1 MKLKKCIFNLLFV
14 SIFSMPVVL
23 ADYQSIYNEAWDIA
37 GKSFYDSTMN
47 HQDWTRWK
55 KHYSGRIKTQEDL
68 EIAIES
74 MLASLDE
81 RYTRYLPKIDFS
93 EEHSDIHD
101 EQQSLYTKTRYFRTR
116 IPKDIKYLRIDSM
129 MNKNLTEEVKNF
141 IEESEKDKNLKGYI
155 IDLRDNGGG
164 LVKNASD
171 IASLFM
177 NDKIVLYAKTNSRD
191 VKNTTKPD
199 GCMTTKPVV
208 ILVDENTA
216 SACEV
221 FTGAMRD
228 NDRAYVIGT
237 TSFGKGVIQK
247 IFKLSDDSGVHVTV
261 MAYYTPKWKEINKKG
276 IKPDEEV
283 FFTRKDVF
291 FHKDVQLLRALK
303 YVKSLSTQHLSEKH

>member
-1 MKLKKCIFNLLFV
+1 MSPDFKKLFLICAAVLIL
-14 SIFSMPVVL
+14 PVN
-23 ADYQSIYNEAWDIA
+23 ASQQSVFNEAWDIT
-37 GKSFYDSTMN
+37 GKNFYDSAMN
-47 HQDWTRWK
+47 HQDWIKWK
-55 KHYSGRIKTQEDL
+55 KHYSGRIKTQDDL
-68 EIAIES
+68 EVAIES

-81 RYTRYLPKIDFS
+81 HYTRYLPKTDFT
-93 EEHSDIHD
+93 EEHGDIHD
-101 EQQSLYTKTRYFRTR
+101 EAKSLYTVPRYFKTR

-129 MNKNLTEEVKNF
+129 MNKNLTEEVRVF
-141 IEESEKDKNLKGYI
+141 IKESEQNSDIKGYI

-221 FTGAMRD
+221 FTGAMQD

-237 TSFGKGVIQK
+237 TSFGKGIIQK
-247 IFKLSDDSGVHVTV
+247 IFKLSDGSGVHVTV

-276 IKPDEEV
+276 ITPDDEV
-283 FFTRKDVF
+283 YFTRKDVF
-291 FHKDVQLLRALK
+291 FHRDVQLLKAIEHLK
-303 YVKSLSTQHLSEKH
+303 HL